1 MNKIIYNTLLITVAG
16 CLCLMSSA
24 LLAQENEARID
35 WDKARTLLQK
45 QRNGQELTPEE
56 RAYLEH
62 ASQLR
67 RRGGSAG
74 GGTARVELTQIE
86 TLLIKR
92 QLGRELTD
100 EEKAQVERARQTFL
114 EGRGDAHGRHGR
126 RTVGESTPVK
136 PKPLIEMSAQDTY
149 KGETGG
155 LYGAGHNMPHGKHQA
170 AAEKAIAQ
178 MRLLDDK
185 GQPDSNGKIVL
196 LSIGMSNTTQEFSF
210 FKRLA
215 DQSPL
220 KNRQIVIVDAAQG
233 GRDADDWTQVNT
245 TDRLRRQ
252 NVWEVAAQRL
262 QAAGVTPQQVQAI
275 WVKHALR
282 SPSGIGEHPAHTR
295 RLQKAL
301 QEIAQIAR
309 EQFPNLRVAYLSSRT
324 YAGYAASNLNPEPYA
339 YESAFA
345 VRRLIQDQ
353 MAGKPELNYDS
364 AKGAVKAPVLLWGP
378 YLWADGTTARADN
391 GLVWAPEDFVQD
403 GTHPSPF
410 GRAKVAGMLYD
421 YFTTSPLARSWFV
434 NANALAKDQSSLDN
448 GQSSDEPKAR

>member
-1 MNKIIYNTLLITVAG
+1 MNKITCNALWMIVTG
-16 CLCLMSSA
+16 CVCLMSGILS
-24 LLAQENEARID
+24 AQENEAPID
-35 WDKARTLLQK
+35 RDKTQMLLQK
-45 QRNGQELTPEE
+45 QRGDQQLTPEE
-56 RAYLEH
+56 RAYLER
-62 ASQLR
+62 ARQMR
-67 RRGGSAG
+67 RLGGSAR
-74 GGTARVELTQIE
+74 GGTARSEMENIE

-92 QLGRELTD
+92 LLGGELTA
-100 EEKAQVERARQTFL
+100 EEEAQVEGARQTFL
-114 EGRGDAHGRHGR
+114 DGPGDALDRRGR
-126 RTVGESTPVK
+126 RTEVESTVVK
-136 PKPLIEMSAQDTY
+136 PKPLIEMSAQDAY

-155 LYGAGHNMPHGKHQA
+155 LYGAGHNMPHGKHQV
-170 AAEKAIAQ
+170 AAEKAMAQ

-220 KNRQIVIVDAAQG
+220 KNRQVVIVDAAQG
-233 GRDADDWTQVNT
+233 GRDADDWTQVSG

-275 WVKHALR
+275 WLKQALR
-282 SPSGIGEHPAHTR
+282 LPSGIGEHPAHTQ
-295 RLQKAL
+295 RLQTAL

-309 EQFPNLRVAYLSSRT
+309 EQFPNLRVVYLSSRT
-324 YAGYAASNLNPEPYA
+324 YAGYAISNLNPEPYA
-339 YESAFA
+339 YETAFA

-378 YLWADGTTARADN
+378 YLWADGATARVDN
-391 GLVWAPEDFVQD
+391 GLVWEPEDFMPD

-410 GRAKVAGMLYD
+410 GRAKVAGRLYD
-421 YFTTSPLARSWFV
+421 FFTTSPLARSWFV
-434 NANALAKDQSSLDN
+434 KPDDQVN
-448 GQSSDEPKAR
+448 